1 MKRVSLVLIL
11 AVAAGLSI
19 QTAHA
24 QTLKTVTDRGMLS
37 CGVSQGLPGFSA
49 PDDKGNWTGIDVDV
63 CRAIA
68 AAVFNDPTKV
78 KFVPLSAK
86 DRFTALQSG
95 EIDVLSRNTTWTL
108 SRDTSLG
115 ANFTGVTYYDGQ
127 GFLVKKSLKVNS
139 ALELN
144 SASVC
149 VQTGTTTEQNLADYF
164 KSNNMKYEVIA
175 FGTADE
181 TVKAYESGRCDV
193 FTSDVSQL
201 YAERLK
207 LANPADHVVLPE
219 VISKEPLGPMV
230 RHGDDQWFD
239 LVKWVLFAMVDAEE
253 LGITQKNV
261 DEMAKSDKPELKRVI
276 RHRRQSRRI
285 ARRHQG
291 LGVADHQ
298 GGRQLRRV
306 LRSQRRRRLQARDRA
321 RAQPALEQ
329 GRNSIRAADPL
340 IAVPA
345 VRGDDAARPDHRR
358 RSLSPNCGVRSAA
371 APAGAGLSCR
381 LLFVAAL
388 VWIGYEIVANARAN
402 LQSQRITSGFGFLS
416 QHCRLRRQPEPDSVF
431 GVGHLYPRIPGRPAQ
446 HAAGFRHRHLLRH
459 RHRIP
464 GGAGPAVAELAAGAH
479 FRRLCRTGA
488 QPAGAVPDPVLVS
501 RRARGV
507 AGPRQSVSLFG
518 AFFLNN
524 RGLVIPKPIA
534 EAGLAAFATCH
545 PDRHRRLA
553 GVAQPCAPA
562 TVRQRQTDPDL
573 ALCGRPAAWI
583 AVAGSAGVWQAGHV

>member
-1 MKRVSLVLIL
+1 MNRVSLAISF
-11 AVAAGLSI
+11 AVAAALAS
-19 QTAHA
+19 QPVNA
-24 QTLKTVTDRGMLS
+24 QTLKAVKDRGILS
-37 CGVSQGLPGFSA
+37 CGVSQGLPGFSS

-68 AAVFNDPTKV
+68 AVIFNDPSKV

-175 FGTADE
+175 FGGADE

-239 LVKWVLFAMVDAEE
+239 IVKWVLFAMVDAEE
-253 LGITQKNV
+253 LGVNQKNV
-261 DEMAKSDKPELKRVI
+261 DEMSKSDKPELKRAFGTDGNLGEQLGLTKDWFGRIIKAEGNYGEAYDRNVGVGSKL
-276 RHRRQSRRI
+276 QI
-285 ARRHQG
+285 ARG
-291 LGVADHQ
+291 LNQLWDK
-298 GGRQLRRV
+298 GGNQY
-306 LRSQRRRRLQARDRA
+306 
-321 RAQPALEQ
+321 P
-329 GRNSIRAADPL
+329 P
-340 IAVPA
+340 
-345 VRGDDAARPDHRR
+345 
-358 RSLSPNCGVRSAA
+358 PNR
-371 APAGAGLSCR
+371 
-381 LLFVAAL
+381 
-388 VWIGYEIVANARAN
+388 
-402 LQSQRITSGFGFLS
+402 
-416 QHCRLRRQPEPDSVF
+416 
-431 GVGHLYPRIPGRPAQ
+431 
-446 HAAGFRHRHLLRH
+446 
-459 RHRIP
+459 
-464 GGAGPAVAELAAGAH
+464 
-479 FRRLCRTGA
+479 
-488 QPAGAVPDPVLVS
+488 
-501 RRARGV
+501 
-507 AGPRQSVSLFG
+507 
-518 AFFLNN
+518 
-524 RGLVIPKPIA
+524 
-534 EAGLAAFATCH
+534 
-545 PDRHRRLA
+545 
-553 GVAQPCAPA
+553 
-562 TVRQRQTDPDL
+562 
-573 ALCGRPAAWI
+573 
-583 AVAGSAGVWQAGHV
+583 